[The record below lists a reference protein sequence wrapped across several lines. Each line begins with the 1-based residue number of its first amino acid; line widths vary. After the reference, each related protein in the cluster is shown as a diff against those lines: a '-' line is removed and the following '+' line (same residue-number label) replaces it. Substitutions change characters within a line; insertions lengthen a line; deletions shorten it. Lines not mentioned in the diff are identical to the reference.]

1 MQNPPHC
8 LKRQLELPT
17 LTSLQCQSKLSTRL
31 PPILFPHLFHLTL
44 ILDVVPDVTLM
55 TCMTMGFGS
64 SISYD
69 NLQNLVYQCKLYNPS
84 NLESKIPI
92 FKKKK
97 NSQHHENMG
106 NHNWRTGTNP
116 GAGFG
121 DNILSLALSLTYC
134 ETVQVSDHSMH
145 QQHLPSR
152 TTETIKWVSTK
163 QKKKKKKKKK
173 KKEPVN

>member
-97 NSQHHENMG
+97 
-106 NHNWRTGTNP
+106 
-116 GAGFG
+116 
-121 DNILSLALSLTYC
+121 I
-134 ETVQVSDHSMH
+134 HSIMKTWVT
-145 QQHLPSR
+145 
-152 TTETIKWVSTK
+152 TTEGQEQTLVLGLGIISYPWLCH
-163 QKKKKKKKKK
+163 
-173 KKEPVN
+173 

>member
-44 ILDVVPDVTLM
+44 IPDVVPDVTLM

-92 FKKKK
+92 FRKKKK
-97 NSQHHENMG
+97 
-106 NHNWRTGTNP
+106 
-116 GAGFG
+116 
-121 DNILSLALSLTYC
+121 I
-134 ETVQVSDHSMH
+134 HSIMKTWVT
-145 QQHLPSR
+145 
-152 TTETIKWVSTK
+152 TTEGQEQTLVLGLGIISYPWLCH
-163 QKKKKKKKKK
+163 
-173 KKEPVN
+173 

>member
-44 ILDVVPDVTLM
+44 IPDVVPDVTLM

-92 FKKKK
+92 FRKKKK
-97 NSQHHENMG
+97 
-106 NHNWRTGTNP
+106 
-116 GAGFG
+116 F
-121 DNILSLALSLTYC
+121 
-134 ETVQVSDHSMH
+134 HSIMKTWVT
-145 QQHLPSR
+145 
-152 TTETIKWVSTK
+152 TTEGQEQTLVLGLGIISYPWLCH
-163 QKKKKKKKKK
+163 
-173 KKEPVN
+173 